1 MSLFGNPRSN
11 AHKVPPRVLVV
22 GGPPLVRHHVM
33 ETLQAG
39 TCVVTG
45 VDEPQ
50 QAAALLADAIHGEG
64 ALPVLVVPCT
74 TLAEGVGRLAVVRK
88 EHTGAPAL
96 VLVENVEPLPKAL
109 DGLPEMVVRGRFE
122 KADVAHRVLTLWA
135 LSNARAQAARATHEA
150 LEARLTM
157 DRLKR
162 ALETERTTVKHVTR
176 YVSGAVL
183 EQLASGTLTMPP
195 TRKQLSVLFSD
206 IRGFTDASGFSSPED
221 LVDLL
226 NDYLPEVNR
235 VVTAHGGNLDKF
247 MGDGILAYFVQT
259 PLQPDHSLRAVQ
271 AAFRLLERVEEL
283 KVSWFERGFL
293 PVGVG
298 VGVTSGGAV
307 MGTIGTGERLDH
319 TIIGPTV
326 NLAARLQGLARG
338 GEVAMDEPTYEAVRP
353 LVGARL
359 GQQVNVKGFEAP
371 ITVYTVAAH
380 GRVA

>member
-1 MSLFGNPRSN
+1 MSLFGQPRSN

-50 QAAALLADAIHGEG
+50 QAAALLADATHGEG

-74 TLAEGVGRLAVVRK
+74 TLAEGVGRLAVARK
-88 EHTGAPAL
+88 EHWGAPAL

-122 KADVAHRVLTLWA
+122 KADVAHRVITLWA
-135 LSNARAQAARATHEA
+135 LSTARAQAARATHEG

-162 ALETERTTVKHVTR
+162 ALETERTTVKHITR

-235 VVTAHGGNLDKF
+235 VVTATAATWTSSWGTG
-247 MGDGILAYFVQT
+247 
-259 PLQPDHSLRAVQ
+259 SLRILSNRPCNRTTAC
-271 AAFRLLERVEEL
+271 
-283 KVSWFERGFL
+283 
-293 PVGVG
+293 
-298 VGVTSGGAV
+298 
-307 MGTIGTGERLDH
+307 
-319 TIIGPTV
+319 
-326 NLAARLQGLARG
+326 ARCRRRSACWSAWRSS
-338 GEVAMDEPTYEAVRP
+338 R
-353 LVGARL
+353 
-359 GQQVNVKGFEAP
+359 
-371 ITVYTVAAH
+371 
-380 GRVA
+380 